1 MVDRLG
7 TLTRAIATLRSSL
20 GKSGGAAAARALTGG
35 TPQPRQEKSGTQAA
49 QSQITMLASRL
60 GALRHDDPMRARK
73 ALRLFIEAV
82 LLDEF
87 GSDLILSA
95 EFEHLVDRSLLA
107 IESDESLRE
116 TLLEATRE
124 LLPKA

>member
-1 MVDRLG
+1 MVDRVG

-20 GKSGGAAAARALTGG
+20 GKSASAAGRPSTGA
-35 TPQPRQEKSGTQAA
+35 TPPQQEGPGTQAA
-49 QSQITMLASRL
+49 QSQVATLASRL
-60 GALRHDDPMRARK
+60 GALRQDDPLRARK

-87 GSDLILSA
+87 GKELILDV
-95 EFEHLVDRSLLA
+95 EFEHLVDRSLSA

-116 TLLEATRE
+116 TLLEATHE
-124 LLPKA
+124 LLPKS